1 MVSSCSI
8 WLFMNF
14 SEMRECR
21 RHSFCWEK
29 RQRSAFLSCCQFSF
43 WSCMSLV
50 HSSLKSQELTKRKLM
65 KLDFFLSSSHLLYSF
80 TSSFYRIS
88 FVNLCVIL
96 SHTLPFNDNLF
107 PVILDKEW
115 EVKFHGDLVLNTKL
129 RESKGV
135 DFIDCMPF
143 CSRKHWPDSQVAA
156 SGKKQ
161 LKEWGILLPPV
172 DYSCWWTISWITKK
186 KSHTEDDS
194 DDDDHERVN
203 SLFRENL
210 YPNIFIPTAKWREMM
225 KDKKREPD
233 SSLPNRTCNN
243 EYLGEYS
250 RRGGLDEN
258 SFCKKRTTITH
269 SCLDSCFWYVS
280 LFLYSVVSPFSFRKE
295 KRKDFL
301 RDANHND

>member
-1 MVSSCSI
+1 
-8 WLFMNF
+8 
-14 SEMRECR
+14 MRECR

-65 KLDFFLSSSHLLYSF
+65 KLDFFLSSSHLLYSI

-156 SGKKQ
+156 SGKK
-161 LKEWGILLPPV
+161 
-172 DYSCWWTISWITKK
+172 T
-186 KSHTEDDS
+186 TEGMR
-194 DDDDHERVN
+194 HP
-203 SLFRENL
+203 F
-210 YPNIFIPTAKWREMM
+210 A
-225 KDKKREPD
+225 
-233 SSLPNRTCNN
+233 
-243 EYLGEYS
+243 S
-250 RRGGLDEN
+250 RR
-258 SFCKKRTTITH
+258 
-269 SCLDSCFWYVS
+269 
-280 LFLYSVVSPFSFRKE
+280 LFLLMNHLLNHQKEESHWRWLWRWWSWESQQSF
-295 KRKDFL
+295 
-301 RDANHND
+301 